1 MQMEMEMFQNEF
13 LEEDV
18 PLPQQSF
25 FDNAEMVSTGIC
37 THKRRSVMLSS
48 KNLMVNKNTYAYF
61 RKFPVNQN
69 LH

>member
-18 PLPQQSF
+18 PLLQQSF

-37 THKRRSVMLSS
+37 THKS
-48 KNLMVNKNTYAYF
+48 
-61 RKFPVNQN
+61 
-69 LH
+69 

>member
-37 THKRRSVMLSS
+37 THKSWISHVE
-48 KNLMVNKNTYAYF
+48 F
-61 RKFPVNQN
+61 QEFDG
-69 LH
+69 